1 MKRRIHSLPITMGSA
16 ALCLLLANAD
26 AAFAQAPVVL
36 SAAVNRSANQIEI
49 GGQNLQPTS
58 GSPAVT
64 LDGVPLVVVSFNS
77 ANINAGLPTAL
88 GSVTF
93 LLAVDNGSGSAS
105 FEVTTPIAGPQ
116 GPAGPRGLK
125 GAIGP
130 AGPQGAIG
138 PAGPQG
144 SAGPAG
150 AAGPA
155 GPQGA
160 PGPAL
165 SLPFSGTVA
174 SADGAAFTLVNTAGL
189 GMAVLGGASGGG
201 GTAAIGALGGGGS
214 GVTTGGPAFSG
225 TGGIGSAQAG
235 DGIDVTGGV
244 ATGTSNPSANGVRA
258 TGGAA
263 AGGDQEAGFG
273 VAAMGGTGDISGGG
287 IQGIGGDLVS
297 GCVIC
302 YAGPG
307 GTFFGGLGTQQ
318 GGGDGIDVVAEG
330 TFGVGISATA
340 VSGEAGLF
348 EGNVTINGNLS
359 KSGGSFKIDHPLD
372 PANKYLYHSFVE
384 SPDMKNIYD
393 GTIVT
398 DGGGHATVALP
409 DWFEALNSDFRYQ
422 LTVIGQF
429 AHAIVASEVSNNMF
443 AIRTDKPNVKVSWQ
457 VTGIRQDA
465 WAKAHR
471 IPVEAEKDKAD
482 QGHYLHPELFDHAG
496 EPGIVELHHPRPKR
510 RPRP

>member
-1 MKRRIHSLPITMGSA
+1 MKRRIHSLPITVGSA
-16 ALCLLLANAD
+16 ALCLFLANAH

-36 SAAVNRSANQIEI
+36 SAAVSRSANQIAI

-77 ANINAGLPTAL
+77 ANINADLPAAL
-88 GSVTF
+88 GSGTF

-160 PGPAL
+160 PGAAL

-174 SADGAAFTLVNTAGL
+174 SAYGAAFTLVNTAGL

-214 GVTTGGPAFSG
+214 GVTTGGAAFSG
-225 TGGIGSAQAG
+225 TGGIGSELGG

-244 ATGTSNPSANGVRA
+244 TQNAQTSADGVGA
-258 TGGAA
+258 TGGAGDGSGRE
-263 AGGDQEAGFG
+263 GGVG
-273 VAAMGGTGDISGGG
+273 VRAMGGTGDV
-287 IQGIGGDLVS
+287 GGDGIHAEGGEIAS
-297 GCVIC
+297 GCNIC
-302 YAGPG
+302 FAGAG
-307 GTFFGGLGTQQ
+307 GTFFGGLGTQVV
-318 GGGDGIDVVAEG
+318 GGGDGIDATAAG
-330 TFGVGISATA
+330 TFGVGIHASSVNA
-340 VSGEAGLF
+340 EAGLF

-359 KSGGSFKIDHPLD
+359 KAGGSFVIDHPAD

-384 SPDMKNIYD
+384 SPDMMNVYNGNI
-393 GTIVT
+393 TT
-398 DGGGHATVALP
+398 DGGGNATVTLP
-409 DWFEALNSDFRYQ
+409 DWFDTLNRDFRYQ
-422 LTVIGQF
+422 LTTIGQLCQ
-429 AHAIVASEVSNNMF
+429 ATVASKVLNNTF
-443 AIRTDKPNVKVSWQ
+443 TIKTDKPHVEVSWQ

-465 WAKAHR
+465 WANAHR
-471 IPVEAEKDKAD
+471 IPVEVEKAKAD

-510 RPRP
+510 RPQQ